1 MGPLVSQGIIDPAW
15 NNVLAL
21 LIGFAFGYILE
32 ATGFS
37 SSRKLAGV
45 FYGYDFVVLRTFMT
59 AVMVA
64 MVGLMFFDYFGWI
77 DLSMIYILPTFVS
90 SAVIGGVIMGLGFVV
105 GGFCP
110 GTSLCGAVIGKID
123 AMVFTAGIFIGIFI
137 FSEAFPFFENIYY
150 ANDLGAVK
158 INEFFG
164 ISAGM
169 FTLIFVVMAI
179 AAFYVTYLIRKK
191 VKDVVY

>member
-90 SAVIGGVIMGLGFVV
+90 SAVIGGVIMGLGFIV

-110 GTSLCGAVIGKID
+110 GTSVCAAAIGKVD
-123 AMVFTAGIFIGIFI
+123 ALVFLGGLVLGIFI
-137 FSEAFPFFENIYY
+137 FTEGYPLWEDS
-150 ANDLGAVK
+150 D
-158 INEFFG
+158 
-164 ISAGM
+164 
-169 FTLIFVVMAI
+169 
-179 AAFYVTYLIRKK
+179 
-191 VKDVVY
+191 